1 MQKTTKYDYWVSYM
15 FIRDEGGHWEWGND
29 HVNIL
34 ETYSGIEWIRG
45 IEERICRRYKFSKVT
60 IINFVELFVEN
71 KRAASKS

>member
-15 FIRDEGGHWEWGND
+15 FIRDEGGHWEWEND

-71 KRAASKS
+71 KRAAS